1 MYNIMAACDPGTTE
15 PYESW
20 EALDDPSVSCVCGVT
35 IFPRRDCNSN
45 VVILPPG
52 LQLSYNHHQQMTIP
66 QQPTV
71 KILKRPQKDNAANEN
86 ADKPKVQVKSLEQRK
101 QEYAEAR
108 LRIMGEER
116 EEELN
121 ADDEGAS
128 SSGSMK
134 FEVLRQ
140 PIVRVAVE
148 DNVIRQPRGPDNTKG
163 FNHRS

>member
-1 MYNIMAACDPGTTE
+1 MQLASANKNE
-15 PYESW
+15 N
-20 EALDDPSVSCVCGVT
+20 
-35 IFPRRDCNSN
+35 NSN

-52 LQLSYNHHQQMTIP
+52 LQLTYSHQQMTIP

-71 KILKRPQKDNAANEN
+71 KILKRPQKNNSANEN

-116 EEELN
+116 EEDLN

-128 SSGSMK
+128 SSGSSK

-140 PIVRVAVE
+140 SIVRTAVAVE